1 MENFARSPLGA
12 AAALK
17 KGLVG
22 KALDTEI
29 RRLSACTARLTVEH
43 EPLPWPDNRLTLSD
57 KKDWLGINKP
67 NIYYDVSDYVRRSAK
82 DYTVPLLQRLA
93 DGLGATSFKLS
104 PEFLNSDHIMG
115 GCIMGADPTTS
126 VVDADC
132 RAHDHHNLF
141 LPGGG
146 AMPSGTASNSTLTM
160 AALALKAG
168 DAIVDQLRHG

>member
-22 KALDTEI
+22 KALDAEI
-29 RRLSACTARLTVEH
+29 RRLSACTARLSVEH
-43 EPLPWPDNRLTLSD
+43 EPLPLSQNRLTLSD

-67 NIYYDVSDYVRRSAK
+67 NIYYDVGEYVRQSAK
-82 DYTVPLLQRLA
+82 EYTVPLLKKLA
-93 DGLGATSFKLS
+93 DGLGATRFQLS
-104 PEFLNSDHIMG
+104 PQFLNSDHIMG
-115 GCIMGADPTTS
+115 GCIMGSDPATA

-160 AALALKAG
+160 AALALKAAG
-168 DAIVDQLRHG
+168 AITDQLKHG

>member
-1 MENFARSPLGA
+1 MDDRSASPLGA

-29 RRLSACTARLTVEH
+29 RRLSACTAQLTIEH
-43 EPLPWPDNRLTLSD
+43 EILPSPNNRLTLSD
-57 KKDWLGINKP
+57 KKDWLGLNKP
-67 NIYYDVSDYVRRSAK
+67 NIYYDVGDYVRQSAK
-82 DYTVPLLQRLA
+82 EYTVPRLRELA
-93 DGLGATSFKLS
+93 DALGATSFQLS

-115 GCIMGADPTTS
+115 GCIMGADAATS

-146 AMPSGTASNSTLTM
+146 AMPSGTALNSTLSM
-160 AALALKAG
+160 AALAVKAS
-168 DAIVDQLRHG
+168 DAVVDQLRHG

>member
-29 RRLSACTARLTVEH
+29 RRISACTARLTVEH
-43 EPLPWPDNRLTLSD
+43 EILPLPDNRLTLSN

-67 NIYYDVSDYVRRSAK
+67 NIYYDVGDYVRLSAK
-82 DYTVPLLQRLA
+82 EYTVRRLQELA
-93 DGLGATSFKLS
+93 AGLGATSFQLS

-115 GCIMGADPTTS
+115 GCVMGADAATS
-126 VVDADC
+126 VVDPDC

-146 AMPSGTASNSTLTM
+146 AMPSGTALNSTLSM
-160 AALALKAG
+160 AALALKAA
-168 DAIVDQLRHG
+168 DAVVDQLRHG